1 VTASFVPAASPRK
14 QDHQFSRFATGATG
28 LLLGATGEA
37 TRAARATQ
45 RYRQAATEENGGG
58 GGAAAS
64 TCPTG
69 TRAEL
74 PRWRTSRPLPVRL
87 PSTSAIG
94 TWCQA
99 GRWRLL

>member
-1 VTASFVPAASPRK
+1 MTASFVPAASPRK
-14 QDHQFSRFATGATG
+14 QDHRLSRFATGATG

-37 TRAARATQ
+37 TQAARASR
-45 RYRQAATEENGGG
+45 RYRQAATEKNGG

-74 PRWRTSRPLPVRL
+74 P
-87 PSTSAIG
+87 
-94 TWCQA
+94 
-99 GRWRLL
+99 